1 MLSTVFR
8 TGNTNM
14 INSALACF
22 VLNVYFLG
30 ETDKLVIS
38 VAWAVLLVCLG
49 VRVGGEW
56 CRVL

>member
-1 MLSTVFR
+1 
-8 TGNTNM
+8 M